1 LRREQLPH
9 MTAADMSTRRALI
22 NALRQA
28 HLIGA
33 ADRAAGVMA
42 GWKARKANADY
53 AAAHAGAKFP
63 PPTLIYEVQ
72 GYATYDLYDTTGLRH
87 ADALAALL
95 REAGLAAAPSIL
107 EWGCGPTRILARLPA
122 ALNDRGAT
130 YFGCDPHRGA
140 IAWASKA
147 YPPLKLQLSGFD
159 PPLPWAETTFDAV
172 YGVSI
177 LTHLGEASARAWVAE
192 IARVLKPGGI
202 AILTT
207 HGERAAG
214 RLSLA
219 QRARFDAGDYVEL
232 GGAAPGSRVYAS
244 YMNAVAG
251 QRLFG
256 PHFVAASLR
265 VDGVAETIG
274 QDVWVLRKQAG

>member
-1 LRREQLPH
+1 MRPEHLPH
-9 MTAADMSTRRALI
+9 MTAADMSIRRALI
-22 NALRQA
+22 NVLRRA

-33 ADRAAGVMA
+33 ADKAAAVMA
-42 GWKARKANADY
+42 AWKARKENAEY
-53 AAAHAGAKFP
+53 AAEHAGAKLP

-72 GYATYDLYDTTGLRH
+72 GYATYDLYDTTGRRH
-87 ADALAALL
+87 AEALAALL
-95 REAGLAAAPSIL
+95 REAGVAGAPSIL
-107 EWGCGPTRILARLPA
+107 EWGCGPTRILARLPQ
-122 ALNDRGAT
+122 ALNDPGAI

-140 IAWASKA
+140 IAWASNA
-147 YPPLKLQLSGFD
+147 HPHLKLQVSRFD
-159 PPLPWAETTFDAV
+159 PPLPWAEKTFDAV

-202 AILTT
+202 GVLTT
-207 HGERAAG
+207 HGERTAG
-214 RLSLA
+214 RLSPVL
-219 QRARFDAGDYVEL
+219 RARFDAGDYVEL

-244 YMNAVAG
+244 YMNEVAG

-265 VDGVAETIG
+265 VDGVAEAIG
-274 QDVWVLRKQAG
+274 QDVWVLRKQAS